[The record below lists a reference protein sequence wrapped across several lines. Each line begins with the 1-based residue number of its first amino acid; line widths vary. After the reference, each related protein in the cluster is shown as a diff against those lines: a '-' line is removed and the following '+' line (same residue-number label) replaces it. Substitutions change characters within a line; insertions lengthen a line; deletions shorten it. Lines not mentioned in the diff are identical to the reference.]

1 VPVTRAAHTELQGV
15 SAHQATATS
24 SVTALC
30 SEGTQSYVHRTA
42 LHCAV
47 LHCTAMYG
55 IVPHYSMLYVIIV
68 LLHCS
73 TLLQHFPLRD
83 SHPTLNLIIPYVLHS
98 QPYVRPHRK
107 CRECDPDLCKA
118 CGVSVHPMSVQ
129 SLVES
134 APKFRMCCNSSIR
147 RHVYK
152 KTRVGRSTINGWGT
166 FLLEA
171 AKRNDF
177 IMEYTG
183 EGCKGETASVF

>member
-1 VPVTRAAHTELQGV
+1 MYGMDV
-15 SAHQATATS
+15 
-24 SVTALC
+24 
-30 SEGTQSYVHRTA
+30 Y
-42 LHCAV
+42 
-47 LHCTAMYG
+47 CTAMYG
-55 IVPHYSMLYVIIV
+55 IVLHYSVLYVIV
-68 LLHCS
+68 LLLHC
-73 TLLQHFPLRD
+73 TVLHCTALLQHFSLRD
-83 SHPTLNLIIPYVLHS
+83 SHPTLNRIVPYGLHS
-98 QPYVRPHRK
+98 QPYVRPHRE

-183 EGCKGETASVF
+183 KGCKGEIVTVL

>member
-1 VPVTRAAHTELQGV
+1 MLMCCITLYCNVWHGCILYCNVWHC
-15 SAHQATATS
+15 SALLSAVCYRTF
-24 SVTALC
+24 
-30 SEGTQSYVHRTA
+30 TA
-42 LHCAV
+42 LHCTA
-47 LHCTAMYG
+47 LHCTA
-55 IVPHYSMLYVIIV
+55 
-68 LLHCS
+68 
-73 TLLQHFPLRD
+73 LLQHFSLRD
-83 SHPTLNLIIPYVLHS
+83 SHPTLNLIVPYGLHS
-98 QPYVRPHRK
+98 QPYVRPHRE

-183 EGCKGETASVF
+183 KGCKGEIVTVL